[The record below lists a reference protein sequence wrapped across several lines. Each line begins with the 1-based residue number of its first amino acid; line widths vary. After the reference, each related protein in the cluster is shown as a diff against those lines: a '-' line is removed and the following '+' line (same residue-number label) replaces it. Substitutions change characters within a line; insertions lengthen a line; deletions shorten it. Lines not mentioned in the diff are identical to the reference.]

1 MCKRHLAILFLF
13 SVFVMAAGV
22 FSAAGDAS
30 NVVSDDNN
38 NAVIAS
44 IQPVANVTETAS
56 PPCALTVQMYQSA
69 DLHTAFTKTNFG
81 RTNLAGG
88 GGLMTDVIKDKSASE
103 ELNSKAEK
111 QNRQIAAQVR
121 SRIKENPPGMQ
132 AKYYKSSNT
141 QNNTELTGLGP
152 KNESPTTT
160 LKEDQTKKM
169 KVNVQFQIRA

>member
-1 MCKRHLAILFLF
+1 
-13 SVFVMAAGV
+13 
-22 FSAAGDAS
+22 
-30 NVVSDDNN
+30 
-38 NAVIAS
+38 
-44 IQPVANVTETAS
+44 
-56 PPCALTVQMYQSA
+56 
-69 DLHTAFTKTNFG
+69 
-81 RTNLAGG
+81 
-88 GGLMTDVIKDKSASE
+88 MTDVIKDKSASE